1 MEVWL
6 TETFTHYAY
15 QPYMV
20 YGLIVLLMTASS
32 FGLPIPEEFTLV
44 TVGFIAY
51 TARFPETYPPPTPNA
66 VGINMYVLAI
76 VSLIAV
82 LSSDVLVYSIGR
94 FFGKKLMSSNFF
106 KKKVKQERF
115 DKINLLFQKYSGF
128 AIFGFRFMPGIRFP
142 GHLTCGMTKV
152 PLKKFLSIDGL
163 AASISVPTQVL
174 VVAIYGKVII
184 STISKYKYA
193 FFGTLFTLFLIFVFY
208 KYYQHKKNIS
218 KSSNQEK
225 KIGNSNLKGESE
237 V

>member
-32 FGLPIPEEFTLV
+32 FGLPVPEEFTLV

-51 TARFPETYPPPTPNA
+51 TARFPETYPPPTPDA
-66 VGINMYVLAI
+66 IGINMYVLAI
-76 VSLIAV
+76 VSLVAV
-82 LSSDVLVYSIGR
+82 LSSDILVYSIGR
-94 FFGKKLMSSNFF
+94 FFGQKLMDSNFF
-106 KKKVKQERF
+106 KNKVKQERF
-115 DKINLLFQKYSGF
+115 DKINHLFQKYSGF

-152 PLKKFLSIDGL
+152 PFKKFLSIDGL

-193 FFGTLFTLFLIFVFY
+193 FFGTLFTLFLIFVIY
-208 KYYQHKKNIS
+208 KYYKHKKKKS
-218 KSSNQEK
+218 KDSNQTQSIE
-225 KIGNSNLKGESE
+225 NSSLKG
-237 V
+237 